1 MKTIKLTSQFKKD
14 LKRYQNNPSKMDSL
28 ERVMKLLH
36 ETGTVPNEYKPHLL
50 IGNYKGFMECHIE
63 NDFLIIWFDEDAD
76 IIKLVRLGL
85 HTVYSLIL

>member
-1 MKTIKLTSQFKKD
+1 MKAVATKIVKPENLRN
-14 LKRYQNNPSKMDSL
+14 LKFLRYFIY
-28 ERVMKLLH
+28 

-85 HTVYSLIL
+85 HTVYSLIK